1 MTSNCRRI
9 QALVMR
15 IQNDFLDN
23 PALRLTLPRAQAR
36 FGVDALTGDA
46 VLGALVD
53 SGVLAR
59 TPDGAYVRFLP
70 RAAYPTAPV
79 RTSEPRPGRDW
90 RHSPA
95 GHAA

>member
-1 MTSNCRRI
+1 MTPNRRRI

-15 IQNDFLDN
+15 IQNDFLDD
-23 PALRLTLPRAQAR
+23 PALRLTLPGAQAR
-36 FGVDALTGDA
+36 FGVDAVTGEA

-53 SGVLAR
+53 AGVLAR
-59 TPDGAYVRFLP
+59 TPDGAYLRFLP
-70 RAAYPTAPV
+70 RAAYDAAPG
-79 RTSEPRPGRDW
+79 RTSEPRPARDW